1 MSASVRTHQVIQLSG
16 FPISRRVTDLT
27 GQPRF
32 AFAKSHAPPSAS
44 SRRSVAKPALAYGF
58 PSRWLS
64 GEGFFQ
70 PSGSADMPGAQVK
83 KAWGLSQRAALSRSW
98 IASRF
103 GPTFRMQRVKSL
115 EVILSV
121 YVRGRPF
128 TSPNIFVPTAICLD
142 RIARSGSMSV
152 HQRYHVSDVAG
163 HSESIPVIQQIDS
176 SGVVKETSDDLGR
189 IANTMPSTST
199 RLTGGTPNTFTD

>member
-16 FPISRRVTDLT
+16 FPIFRRVTHLT

-44 SRRSVAKPALAYGF
+44 SRRSVARPALAYGF

-83 KAWGLSQRAALSRSW
+83 KSMGAVPKGSPFSLLDCVSFWTDVPDAKSKESRGYPFCLRAGETLHKPQHLCPNGDLPRSDRKIRFHVCTSAISCERCRRSQRIHPGYSTNRLLWRSK
-98 IASRF
+98 
-103 GPTFRMQRVKSL
+103 G
-115 EVILSV
+115 
-121 YVRGRPF
+121 
-128 TSPNIFVPTAICLD
+128 
-142 RIARSGSMSV
+142 
-152 HQRYHVSDVAG
+152 
-163 HSESIPVIQQIDS
+163 
-176 SGVVKETSDDLGR
+176 DLR
-189 IANTMPSTST
+189 
-199 RLTGGTPNTFTD
+199 